1 MKWTAADLSLEQK
14 VGQMFICG
22 FNALTPNEH
31 AKILIEQ
38 YQVGGICYFRRN
50 VKTLP
55 QLAELSESL
64 QQLASDR
71 QKFPLLI
78 SIDQEGGMVARIDHE
93 GISRI
98 PGNMALGAAGSA
110 EDSYRVAQI
119 GARELRSLGVNM
131 NFAPCLDVNNNP
143 RNPVIG
149 VRSFGED
156 PQAVAALGT
165 AAIKGYQEEGVSATA
180 KHFPGH
186 GDTSVDSHLGRA
198 SVPHDLERLRSVE
211 LYPFAQAIRDGV
223 DAIMTAHVS
232 FPAIEPSDLPATLS
246 QAVLTGLLRE
256 EMGFEGLIITD
267 CLEMH
272 AISKEYGIPEGAIR
286 AIAAGADC
294 VLVSHNLSEQTA
306 AITAVIE
313 AVRSGRLSENLID
326 TAVERILALK
336 QRNAKLAE
344 ELPVYPI
351 GEVAE
356 ETKQLLAQIA
366 GRGITLVKDE
376 GQLPLK
382 PAQAVAVIWPEL
394 LQATQVDEA
403 WSKSYT
409 LGDALRSYGVPADDL
424 RVGTDMSDEEVEQAV
439 KAAEGYKQIV
449 VATYTSE
456 SRLPAG
462 QQKLVNKLAELEDVA
477 LVIVA
482 TRNPYDINDLPP
494 VPTYLCSYENT
505 PYYMNAAAGVL
516 IGQVMP
522 EGKLPVGVS
531 EAYPL
536 GWSGNQDYVNN

>member
-64 QQLASDR
+64 QQLASDSR
-71 QKFPLLI
+71 KFPLLI

-110 EDSYRVAQI
+110 EDSYRAAQI

-211 LYPFAQAIRDGV
+211 LYPFAQAIQGGV

-246 QAVLTGLLRE
+246 HAVLTGLLRE
-256 EMGFEGLIITD
+256 EMGFEGLIVTD

-286 AIAAGADC
+286 AIEAGADC

-313 AVRSGRLSENLID
+313 AVRSGRLSEDLID
-326 TAVERILALK
+326 TAVERILTLK

-356 ETKQLLAQIA
+356 ETKQWLAQIA

-382 PAQAVAVIWPEL
+382 PEQAVAVIWPEL

-409 LGDALRSYGVPADDL
+409 LGDALRSYGVQADDL

-439 KAAEGYKQIV
+439 KAAEGYNQIV

-494 VPTYLCSYENT
+494 VPTYVCCYENT

-516 IGQVMP
+516 IGQVTP
-522 EGKLPVGVS
+522 EGKLPVGIS
-531 EAYPL
+531 ATYPL
-536 GWSGNQDYVNN
+536 GWRCNEDYVNN

>member
-1 MKWTAADLSLEQK
+1 MKWTAADLTLEQK

-31 AKILIEQ
+31 ANILIEQ
-38 YQVGGICYFRRN
+38 FQVGGICYFRRN

-55 QLAELSESL
+55 QLAELSASL
-64 QQLASDR
+64 QQLASGS
-71 QKFPLLI
+71 QPFPLLI

-110 EDSYRVAQI
+110 EDAYRVAQI

-156 PQAVAALGT
+156 PHAVAELGT

-211 LYPFAQAIRDGV
+211 LFPFAQAIKDGV

-246 QAVLTGLLRE
+246 HAVLTGLLRE
-256 EMGFEGLIITD
+256 EMGFEGLIVTD

-286 AIAAGADC
+286 AIEAGADC
-294 VLVSHNLSEQTA
+294 VLVSHMLSEQTA

-313 AVRSGRLSENLID
+313 AVRGGRLPVELID
-326 TAVERILALK
+326 KAVDRILALK

-344 ELPVYPI
+344 ELPVHPI

-382 PAQAVAVIWPEL
+382 PEQAVTVIWPEL

-409 LGDALRSYGVPADDL
+409 LGDALRSYGVQADDL

-456 SRLPAG
+456 SRLPQG
-462 QQKLVNKLAELEDVA
+462 QQKLVSRLSELEDVT

-494 VPTYLCSYENT
+494 VPAYLCSYENT

-516 IGQVMP
+516 VGKVRP
-522 EGKLPVGVS
+522 EGKLPVGIS
-531 EAYPL
+531 KTYPL
-536 GWSGNQDYVNN
+536 GWTGNQDYVNN

>member
-1 MKWTAADLSLEQK
+1 MKWTAADLTLEQK

-31 AKILIEQ
+31 ANILIEQ
-38 YQVGGICYFRRN
+38 FQVGGICYFRRN

-55 QLAELSESL
+55 QLAELSASL
-64 QQLASDR
+64 QQLASGS
-71 QKFPLLI
+71 QPFPLLI

-110 EDSYRVAQI
+110 EDAYRVAQI

-156 PQAVAALGT
+156 PHAVAELGT

-198 SVPHDLERLRSVE
+198 SVPHDVERLRSVE
-211 LYPFAQAIRDGV
+211 LFPFAQAIKDGV

-246 QAVLTGLLRE
+246 HAVLTGLLRE
-256 EMGFEGLIITD
+256 EMGFEGLIVTD

-286 AIAAGADC
+286 AIEAGADC
-294 VLVSHNLSEQTA
+294 VLVSHTLSEQTA

-313 AVRSGRLSENLID
+313 AVRGGRLPVELID
-326 TAVERILALK
+326 KAVDRILALK

-344 ELPVYPI
+344 ELPVHPI

-382 PAQAVAVIWPEL
+382 PEQAVAVIWPEL

-409 LGDALRSYGVPADDL
+409 LGDALRSYGVQADDL

-456 SRLPAG
+456 SRLPQG
-462 QQKLVNKLAELEDVA
+462 QQKLVSRLSELEDVT

-494 VPTYLCSYENT
+494 VPAYLCSYENT

-516 IGQVMP
+516 VGKVRP
-522 EGKLPVGVS
+522 EGKLPVGIS
-531 EAYPL
+531 KTYPL
-536 GWSGNQDYVNN
+536 GWTGNQDYVNN